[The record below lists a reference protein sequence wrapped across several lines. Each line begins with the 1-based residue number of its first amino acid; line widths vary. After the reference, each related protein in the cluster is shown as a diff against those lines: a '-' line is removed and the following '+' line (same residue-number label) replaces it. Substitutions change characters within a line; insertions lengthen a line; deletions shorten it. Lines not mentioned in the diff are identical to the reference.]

1 MHKLSPQ
8 YFSSCQFPATFLGQS
23 NNYKLKIIT
32 FLLYF
37 LRKLFT
43 YNFSHLFF
51 SSFQMYLYILSHYP
65 SIVWLFFSLIFTI
78 SIYEH
83 VYTHVLQNIN
93 WSVCIV
99 LLIYLSLGLRIWY
112 CNINWCVPS
121 WGRPILLHQ
130 VFLNY
135 IHIFV
140 QVEASPDFPNQFWH
154 VHWCCLLM

>member
-1 MHKLSPQ
+1 MFWENCLPTFFLT
-8 YFSSCQFPATFLGQS
+8 YF
-23 NNYKLKIIT
+23 
-32 FLLYF
+32 FLLP
-37 LRKLFT
+37 
-43 YNFSHLFF
+43 NVSVH
-51 SSFQMYLYILSHYP
+51 P
-65 SIVWLFFSLIFTI
+65 FSLSFNCMASLSLFFTI

-93 WSVCIV
+93 WSVFMV

-112 CNINWCVPS
+112 CNINWCVLS

-140 QVEASPDFPNQFWH
+140 QVEASPDFPNQLWH
-154 VHWCCLLM
+154 VHRCCLLM